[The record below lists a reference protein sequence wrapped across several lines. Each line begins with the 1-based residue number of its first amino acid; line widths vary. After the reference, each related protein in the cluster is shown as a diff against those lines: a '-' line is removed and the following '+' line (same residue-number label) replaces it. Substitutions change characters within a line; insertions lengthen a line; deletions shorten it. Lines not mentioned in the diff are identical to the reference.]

1 MPKAQSGKVTTFDSE
16 IHLMISEDVSQKGD
30 MSFELKVMSWI
41 IDGKKHKPQ
50 LTKQQ
55 MSLGEDG
62 SKRGGK
68 AKGLTLSDLDKI
80 LEKLPEVYK
89 ALGGNAERLAQ
100 LVTLMGGVNADTE
113 PF

>member
-55 MSLGEDG
+55 MSLGESQGID
-62 SKRGGK
+62 
-68 AKGLTLSDLDKI
+68 
-80 LEKLPEVYK
+80 
-89 ALGGNAERLAQ
+89 ALGSRQDIGKTPRGL
-100 LVTLMGGVNADTE
+100 
-113 PF
+113 